1 MKETKH
7 FNTGKKYN
15 KDDHKKNIVKYFK
28 VDKETLEKLIEHSE
42 KTGLTQSA
50 IIKNALVSYL
60 NK

>member
-1 MKETKH
+1 MKKTQH
-7 FNTGKKYN
+7 FNKGKIYN
-15 KDDHKKNIVKYFK
+15 KDDYKKNIVKYFK
-28 VDKETLEKLIEHSE
+28 VDKETLEKLIEYSE